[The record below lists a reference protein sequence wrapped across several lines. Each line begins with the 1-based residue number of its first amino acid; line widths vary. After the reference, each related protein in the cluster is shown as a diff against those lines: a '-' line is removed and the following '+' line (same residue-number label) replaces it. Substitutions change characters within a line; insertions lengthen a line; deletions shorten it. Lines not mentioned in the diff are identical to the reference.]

1 MLDASAA
8 RARLQEIHAVLAPL
22 REVWAPAPFRAIP
35 APWEA
40 AHPQLAAWA
49 RARSAEEIDL
59 LEDDLVRLQARPDL
73 PAPLGD
79 WIRACAALSDLPA
92 WPHPPQQ
99 APPQLSMSVRKSAQ
113 IDRFLGVVL
122 PRLPS
127 GEPLLDW
134 CAGKG
139 HLGRALSL
147 RSGRRVRALER
158 DAELC
163 RSGAALAEEQPGAS
177 LQFVTGDALCPE
189 GQAALDGAAGALA
202 LHACG
207 GLTDAL
213 IEAAVA
219 HDTPWLAL
227 APCCYWR
234 VICER
239 YSPRSAAAKGAD
251 LDLDR
256 ALLRLACNEERTGS
270 PRSRAERR
278 RHMAWRLALSLL
290 QQEATGGAEPE
301 PLPDGV
307 RELLTLPFAEFCA
320 RAAAELG
327 VPLPA
332 RWDADRA
339 LDRGWERARLV
350 RGLGLVRAPFR
361 RPLELWLALDRACRL
376 AERGYAL
383 QIGTFCAPEQSPR
396 NLLLLARR

>member
-79 WIRACAALSDLPA
+79 WIRACAALS
-92 WPHPPQQ
+92 
-99 APPQLSMSVRKSAQ
+99 
-113 IDRFLGVVL
+113 
-122 PRLPS
+122 
-127 GEPLLDW
+127 
-134 CAGKG
+134 
-139 HLGRALSL
+139 
-147 RSGRRVRALER
+147 
-158 DAELC
+158 
-163 RSGAALAEEQPGAS
+163 EEQPGAS